1 MISLSPFQKEM
12 PIPGDEQL
20 SVPIPTRHK
29 DLSSS
34 EIMSRILYRV
44 TCLCLSKEP
53 DWWADPG
60 SFDGQSKAISI
71 VGCVQQPDVLSGC
84 RVFHDSTAAFTS
96 ASWVVQSFSHCSPT
110 CRRPTYRATFLV
122 VIPKDTMEPGC
133 NWEQLIEDNDLL
145 SLNLPELSLTSWKI
159 NYTLPVL
166 LNCLLMSDVVN

>member
-96 ASWVVQSFSHCSPT
+96 ASWVVQSFSHRSPT

-122 VIPKDTMEPGC
+122 VVSCSVPRL
-133 NWEQLIEDNDLL
+133 WLL
-145 SLNLPELSLTSWKI
+145 VWSMDEFFSTVVSSVTFYELT
-159 NYTLPVL
+159 N
-166 LNCLLMSDVVN
+166 